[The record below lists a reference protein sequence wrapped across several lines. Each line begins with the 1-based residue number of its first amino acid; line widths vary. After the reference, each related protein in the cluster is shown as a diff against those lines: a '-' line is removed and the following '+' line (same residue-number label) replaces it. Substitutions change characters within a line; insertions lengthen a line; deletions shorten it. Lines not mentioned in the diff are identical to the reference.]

1 MVFVHSSSSGILW
14 NNYHICIQSKTRNIC
29 RTIKHEPLSSKPRH
43 LIWNMNGWVGVISSW
58 LKQLP
63 GQEVQYFPI
72 HGCRNWQLGK
82 KHEPNIC
89 RDLYKFLKD
98 NIPLGILKHPGPQ
111 SWQWKMLLF
120 LMRNRSRFLWIEKK
134 TFWNDINRYVCH
146 VRQPE
151 GTSTD
156 HYLSYS
162 HPWGTTQS
170 SRHPRGIASLH
181 QQIFAE
187 DGLHTHTGCGG
198 PNSFNH

>member
-1 MVFVHSSSSGILW
+1 M
-14 NNYHICIQSKTRNIC
+14 
-29 RTIKHEPLSSKPRH
+29 
-43 LIWNMNGWVGVISSW
+43 SSW

-63 GQEVQYFPI
+63 GQEVQYVPI

-82 KHEPNIC
+82 KHEPTIC

-98 NIPLGILKHPGPQ
+98 NIPLGILKHPGRQ

-120 LMRNRSRFLWIEKK
+120 LIRNRSRFPWIEIKRSE
-134 TFWNDINRYVCH
+134 TISTGMFAMLCH

-156 HYLSYS
+156 HYLSHS

-187 DGLHTHTGCGG
+187 DCLHTHWLWL
-198 PNSFNH
+198 PQLIQPLEV